1 MEAAKVTMNR
11 VVRFPGNMRMQTR
24 GANKRARWE
33 PVNGRAGCC
42 QGKAFTL
49 VELLVVIAIIAIL
62 AAMLLPAL
70 SRAKE
75 RGMRARCMSNLHQ
88 IEVGMVLYS
97 ADFQDAIV
105 PTDGYMPHDIWHYQL
120 CNLGYLLTEKY
131 LTIPSGG
138 GHVFYCPS
146 MEAHGG
152 MKPGAY
158 GFIYEADPA
167 QPAGSQRGFDGFG
180 IPGRLVNISYEYRIS
195 LPETFSVNVKQV
207 TPITKMTAAAN
218 LALVTDVISYGA
230 GRFAH
235 SGPPYRYHF
244 VRGDG
249 SVGVF
254 VDRGL
259 PPVWQKYGMNP
270 NQNTDAM
277 FVALDHPLDYQNY
290 LY

>member
-1 MEAAKVTMNR
+1 
-11 VVRFPGNMRMQTR
+11 MQAR
-24 GANKRARWE
+24 GANQGAQRRE
-33 PVNGRAGCC
+33 PVNGDAGC
-42 QGKAFTL
+42 GKGTAFTL

-62 AAMLLPAL
+62 AALLLPAL
-70 SRAKE
+70 TRAKE
-75 RGMRARCMSNLHQ
+75 RG

-167 QPAGSQRGFDGFG
+167 EPAGSQRGFDGFG
-180 IPGRLVNISYEYRIS
+180 IPGRLVNIGYEYRIS
-195 LPETFSVNVKQV
+195 LPETFSANVKQV
-207 TPITKMTAAAN
+207 TPITKMTAAGN
-218 LALVTDVISYGA
+218 LALVTDIISYGA
-230 GRFAH
+230 GKFAH

-254 VDRGL
+254 IDRGS

-277 FVALDHPLDYQNY
+277 FMALDHPLDYQNY